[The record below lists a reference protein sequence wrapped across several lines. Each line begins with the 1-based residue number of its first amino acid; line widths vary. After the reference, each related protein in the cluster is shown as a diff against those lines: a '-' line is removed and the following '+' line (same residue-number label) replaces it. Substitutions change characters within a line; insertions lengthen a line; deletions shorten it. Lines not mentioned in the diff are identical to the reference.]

1 MGKQSNKTNQGA
13 YEPSDT
19 SSRATRKAPTLGN
32 SAATMTKAKTRA
44 NPSKG
49 DRESGLGSGDESNSS
64 KDGDTQAICASD
76 KGKGRKDYSSDQDED
91 NEEGGNEES
100 NEDDDLGAEEGSIEG
115 DNESS
120 APELEDL
127 TRDELLA
134 LARQLQDEQRLKQSK
149 KTHKKHDPL
158 PPKTP
163 SRPRQYSNL
172 AAPARRGA
180 ELRTPSK
187 LKLPPRVPSKQVND
201 DSVDQATVAELGSDS
216 GEINRGGRA
225 ARVQDIDPKDLKNAQ
240 NRVSSGALCSITG
253 WKSCQDA
260 NVTQHD
266 ETGEP
271 VYEKVIPPTT
281 RAITPAWEEGF
292 LNNWSH
298 WGAAYTQEF

>member
-1 MGKQSNKTNQGA
+1 MGKQSNKTNRGA

-49 DRESGLGSGDESNSS
+49 DRESGLGSGDESNGSE
-64 KDGDTQAICASD
+64 DGDTQAIRA
-76 KGKGRKDYSSDQDED
+76 K
-91 NEEGGNEES
+91 GGNEES

-127 TRDELLA
+127 TRNELLA
-134 LARQLQDEQRLKQSK
+134 LARQLQDERRSKQSK

-187 LKLPPRVPSKQVND
+187 LKLPPRVPSEQVND

-216 GEINRGGRA
+216 
-225 ARVQDIDPKDLKNAQ
+225 DPKDLKNAK
-240 NRVSSGALCSITG
+240 NRVSRGALCSITG

-260 NVTQHD
+260 DVTQRD

-292 LNNWSH
+292 PNNWSH
-298 WGAAYTQEF
+298 WGAAYIQEF